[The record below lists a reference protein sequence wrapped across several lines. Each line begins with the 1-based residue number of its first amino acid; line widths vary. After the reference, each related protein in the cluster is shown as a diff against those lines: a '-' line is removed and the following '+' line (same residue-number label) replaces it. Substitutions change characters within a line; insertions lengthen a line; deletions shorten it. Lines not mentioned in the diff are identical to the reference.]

1 MASLLPSCS
10 PPPGRGETSP
20 RPALEGSHTPISTK
34 TGVFA
39 EFIPWEQPGIILRH
53 HRSLGWPLM
62 LSQNAGLARAI
73 GKLLQAVLPH
83 MLRLLWKQG

>member
-20 RPALEGSHTPISTK
+20 RPALEGSHTLSSAK

-53 HRSLGWPLM
+53 HRGLGWPLM
-62 LSQNAGLARAI
+62 LSHNAGLAGVNR
-73 GKLLQAVLPH
+73 KLLQVVLPH